1 MFHWTTATHKKKITK
16 VKEST
21 EQEIFESL
29 ADSNN
34 PAAILRLLSK
44 CSENF
49 IPHTTSPW
57 CTTYFN
63 WRIQRKIYKIKL
75 WSTLDWKWIF
85 FNELINITNQQVE
98 FVLEQTKG
106 QANSNLWL
114 ILRTGRMTTSNIR
127 NVCKTNSDMP
137 SVSLLKKICYRTK
150 FRSVT
155 TDGFVS
161 MNSWQSVSILS

>member
-1 MFHWTTATHKKKITK
+1 MSHWTTATQKKKITK

-34 PAAILRLLSK
+34 PAATLRLLSK
-44 CSENF
+44 YSENF

-63 WRIQRKIYKIKL
+63 VFNEKYTKL
-75 WSTLDWKWIF
+75 NYGQLLIESEFF

-155 TDGFVS
+155 TDGFVR

>member
-63 WRIQRKIYKIKL
+63 WRIQRKIYKIK
-75 WSTLDWKWIF
+75 
-85 FNELINITNQQVE
+85 
-98 FVLEQTKG
+98 G

-114 ILRTGRMTTSNIR
+114 ILRAGRMTTSNIR

>member
-1 MFHWTTATHKKKITK
+1 MSHWTTATQKKKITK

-63 WRIQRKIYKIKL
+63 V
-75 WSTLDWKWIF
+75 
-85 FNELINITNQQVE
+85 FNEKYTKLNYGQLLIESE
-98 FVLEQTKG
+98 FFL
-106 QANSNLWL
+106 
-114 ILRTGRMTTSNIR
+114 M
-127 NVCKTNSDMP
+127 
-137 SVSLLKKICYRTK
+137 
-150 FRSVT
+150 
-155 TDGFVS
+155 
-161 MNSWQSVSILS
+161 SW